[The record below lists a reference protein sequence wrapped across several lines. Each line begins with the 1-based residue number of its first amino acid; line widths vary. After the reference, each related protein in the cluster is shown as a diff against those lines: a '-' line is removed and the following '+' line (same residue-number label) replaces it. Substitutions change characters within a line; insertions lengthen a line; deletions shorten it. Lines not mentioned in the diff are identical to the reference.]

1 VLFHFFHE
9 GYKSFGYGLVFVER
23 KELDLVGNGTY
34 SGNDYV
40 VGTANLIVDS
50 FACVTNDR
58 DFNSFARNR
67 SQINLA
73 VNAMLGIYYLKH
85 VSQRFEIITTNASR
99 AICPIFNS
107 PCDIRLGNFRLGF
120 GFGLGNFWLR
130 RLDL

>member
-9 GYKSFGYGLVFVER
+9 GYKSFGYSLVLVER
-23 KELDLVGNGTY
+23 KELDLVGYGTY

-58 DFNSFARNR
+58 DFNSFAGNR
-67 SQINLA
+67 CQVNLA
-73 VNAMLGIYYLKH
+73 VNAMLGIYYFKH
-85 VSQRFEIITTNASR
+85 VSQRFEIITTNAGR

-107 PCDIRLGNFRLGF
+107 PREVRLRNFRLGF
-120 GFGLGNFWLR
+120 GFGFLGNLNWNL
-130 RLDL
+130 